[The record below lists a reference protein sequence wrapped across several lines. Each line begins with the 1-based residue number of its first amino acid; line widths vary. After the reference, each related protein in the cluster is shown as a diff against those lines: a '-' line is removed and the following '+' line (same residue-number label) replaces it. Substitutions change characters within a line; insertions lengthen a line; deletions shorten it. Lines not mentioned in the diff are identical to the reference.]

1 MKLKKTKE
9 SVLWEHLAD
18 CPLLVVRLR
27 PCMSKYEDTDTYINM
42 SVKNVVSLVF

>member
-18 CPLLVVRLR
+18 CPPLVVRLR
-27 PCMSKYEDTDTYINM
+27 PCTSKDEDTDTSVNM
-42 SVKNVVSLVF
+42 SVKSVVSLVF